1 MKDWILSPQNEELR
15 NVPNVSQVGGLR
27 ATQTSTLRGKY
38 FVEIILVLSIKL
50 DFAKGELQNLGY

>member
-15 NVPNVSQVGGLR
+15 NTPNVSQVGDLG
-27 ATQTSTLRGKY
+27 ATQTSTLRGQY

-50 DFAKGELQNLGY
+50 DFAKGELRNLGY